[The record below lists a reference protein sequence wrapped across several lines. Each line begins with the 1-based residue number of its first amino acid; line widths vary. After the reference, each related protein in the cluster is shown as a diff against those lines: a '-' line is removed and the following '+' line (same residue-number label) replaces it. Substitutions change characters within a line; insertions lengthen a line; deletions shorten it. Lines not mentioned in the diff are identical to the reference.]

1 MQQQIFTRLR
11 GMNAL
16 GRPVVAL
23 LGVLFLL
30 ATLPLFAAT
39 WRDLRRCALVPNK
52 YNDGDSFHATW
63 HGREYIFRLY
73 YVDTPESDL
82 SLEERVKEQAEYW
95 DVAPGDIPAL
105 AKAATTFTEKFL
117 EDGFTVYTQYDTAR
131 GRSKLK
137 RYYAMIRVDDVYLS
151 EALVGAGL
159 ARIYGNWS
167 PMLPDGTTDNK
178 YKARLRAAEHKAK
191 RDGLGAWARKNRKG
205 AVNAPKVVN
214 ADVVLDRPAVLYS
227 LDTPPQALGTLSKGT
242 TVFVADSDTPTM
254 IRVRYEHEGRTI
266 EGQCKRRALA
276 AVLP

>member
-1 MQQQIFTRLR
+1 MKS
-11 GMNAL
+11 L

-30 ATLPLFAAT
+30 ATLPLLAAT
-39 WRDLRRCALVPNK
+39 WRDLRPCAWVPNK

-137 RYYAMIRVDDVYLS
+137 RYYAMIRADDMYLS

-191 RDGLGAWARKNRKG
+191 RAGLGAWSREKPKDA
-205 AVNAPKVVN
+205 ADASKVVN
-214 ADVVLDRPAVLYS
+214 ADVVLDRAVVLYS
-227 LDTPPQALGTLSKGT
+227 LDTPPRALGTLSKGT
-242 TVFVADSDTPTM
+242 TVFVADSDSPSM

-266 EGQCKRRALA
+266 EGQCRRSTLA